1 MCYPGVCLS
10 IPFVTSAIHAPDCQP
25 WERVVPPRAPC
36 GTRSTQQPGAGID
49 RPRTGRK
56 YGFCAGAGRAP
67 RRIFGCAGAA
77 LLLAL
82 LVSDAVALPT
92 APAVREGMLRATDR
106 LLDLD
111 PDGAA
116 VECRALLALPEG
128 EASGKFCLSL
138 VTLTRAE
145 DLDDPMPE
153 IDRFLGQVEEAI
165 AAAGARERAQ
175 PDAAEVKLLLG
186 LAYGGKALAE
196 GARKNYLASLQA
208 VREAQ
213 RRFAEA
219 LQLDPSLV
227 DAYYGI
233 GVYDYALSRLPT
245 LVKPLVGIVLPKGDA
260 TQGLKEIER
269 VAEQGTYLKMTAK
282 MALLRLYAGEEEK
295 YPEALRY
302 GRELLARYP
311 GNPDV
316 YFATAHVASE
326 LGNLQEALDIAR
338 RVGRQMEAG
347 QPHFGPD
354 LAARYNQLLG
364 KVYMDH
370 GEYATAVTFFDRATQ
385 VPTPPRYRWVTAWA
399 WTRSGMVFD
408 LEGNRDEAL
417 RRYRKAV
424 AVGSEGLARDLARR
438 YLDTPY
444 RGKNRPPS

>member
-1 MCYPGVCLS
+1 MRVREVHSRFAFRISGDRDPVCL
-10 IPFVTSAIHAPDCQP
+10 
-25 WERVVPPRAPC
+25 
-36 GTRSTQQPGAGID
+36 PGKRGV
-49 RPRTGRK
+49 
-56 YGFCAGAGRAP
+56 P
-67 RRIFGCAGAA
+67 RRILGWTGAA

-82 LVSDAVALPT
+82 AVPNGQALSA

-106 LLDLD
+106 MLDLD

-116 VECRALLALPEG
+116 AECRALLALPEG
-128 EASGKFCLSL
+128 EAPGKFCLSL
-138 VTLTRAE
+138 TTLTRAE
-145 DLDDPMPE
+145 DLDDPGPE
-153 IDRFLGQVEEAI
+153 IDRFLGQVDEAI
-165 AAAGARERAQ
+165 AAAGARERAH
-175 PDAAEVKLLLG
+175 PDEAEVKLLLG
-186 LAYGGKALAE
+186 LAHGGKALAE
-196 GARKNYLASLQA
+196 GSRKNYLAALQA
-208 VREAQ
+208 VRESQ

-219 LQLDPSLV
+219 LQLDPGLV

-260 TQGLKEIER
+260 TQGLAEIER
-269 VAEQGTYLKMTAK
+269 VAERGTYLKTTAQ

-326 LGNLQEALDIAR
+326 LGSLHEALEIAR
-338 RVGRQMEAG
+338 RIGRQMEAG
-347 QPHFGPD
+347 RPHFGPD

-408 LEGNRDEAL
+408 RQGNRDEAQ
-417 RRYRKAV
+417 RRYRKAL
-424 AVGSEGLARDLARR
+424 AVGSEGPARDLARR

-444 RGKNRPPS
+444 RGKDRSPS

>member
-1 MCYPGVCLS
+1 MCARWVRLWIYG
-10 IPFVTSAIHAPDCQP
+10 
-25 WERVVPPRAPC
+25 C
-36 GTRSTQQPGAGID
+36 GGAV
-49 RPRTGRK
+49 
-56 YGFCAGAGRAP
+56 
-67 RRIFGCAGAA
+67 
-77 LLLAL
+77 LLLSLAL
-82 LVSDAVALPT
+82 SETPALSAT
-92 APAVREGMLRATDR
+92 PAVREAMLRATDR

-128 EASGKFCLSL
+128 EAPGKFCLSL
-138 VTLTRAE
+138 VSLTRAE
-145 DLDDPMPE
+145 DLDDPAPE

-165 AAAGARERAQ
+165 AAAAARERTH
-175 PDAAEVKLLLG
+175 PDEAEVKLLLG

-196 GARKNYLASLQA
+196 GSRKNYLASLQA

-219 LQLDPSLV
+219 LQLDPGLV

-233 GVYDYALSRLPT
+233 GLYDYALSRLPT

-260 TQGLKEIER
+260 TQGLQEIER
-269 VAEQGTYLKMTAK
+269 VADRGLYLRTTAQ

-326 LGNLQEALDIAR
+326 LGHHREALDIAR

-347 QPHFGPD
+347 RPHFGPD
-354 LAARYNQLLG
+354 LTARYDQLLG

-408 LEGNRDEAL
+408 LQGNRDEAE
-417 RRYRKAV
+417 RRYRKAL
-424 AVGSEGLARDLARR
+424 AVGSDGAARDLARR

-444 RGKNRPPS
+444 RGRVQGKNRPPS